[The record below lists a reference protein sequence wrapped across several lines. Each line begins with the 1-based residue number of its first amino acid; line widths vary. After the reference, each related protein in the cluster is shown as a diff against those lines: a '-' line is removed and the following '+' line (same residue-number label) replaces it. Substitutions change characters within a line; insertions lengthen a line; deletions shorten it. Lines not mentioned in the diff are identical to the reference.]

1 MERLLI
7 ASHDLFYRKV
17 FNLSPINR
25 INSERSRKKLY
36 SPLLNYK
43 ESTLTYTHP
52 NRKREKKDRAD
63 KEEEEK
69 KKTTG
74 KNSLSSYLYSSSKP

>member
-52 NRKREKKDRAD
+52 NRKREKKT
-63 KEEEEK
+63 EQIK
-69 KKTTG
+69 KKKKKKDNG
-74 KNSLSSYLYSSSKP
+74 KKFSIIIPIFE